1 MMSEVIR
8 MREEEKKRTSQ
19 NTKFQN
25 FFRKR
30 WVFPAIYLMSAAV
43 ILTAVLWYQNI
54 SNDVA
59 EDLKTPKQGEN
70 AMGDQEAVEVN
81 ALKENFKMPALD
93 PESVNVVKKFY
104 DPNASTEEQEAAL
117 VYYENS
123 YRMNKG
129 IDLARED
136 QKEFDV
142 VASLSGTVT
151 KAEKD
156 PILGYV
162 VEIEHENDVVTVYQS
177 LSSATVEEGDK
188 VEQSQPIGKAG
199 KSLYNEEDGVHVHFE
214 IRKNGVAMNPLTF
227 MDKPVTSVN
236 EPAQEETTEESAA
249 DEQTSEEP
257 MTEEESTTEEQTSEE
272 KTTEEESTTEDSAS
286 EETKDKDAEAGD
298 KSTEET
304 PDANK
309 DAENGETETEGSE
322 QSNEPE
328 ASNNTL
334 NP

>member
-1 MMSEVIR
+1 

-19 NTKFQN
+19 NTKFQQ

-59 EDLKTPKQGEN
+59 EDLKNQQNEQGES
-70 AMGDQEAVEVN
+70 AMKDPEAVEVN
-81 ALKENFKMPALD
+81 SAVENFKMPALD
-93 PESVNVVKKFY
+93 PDAVNVVKKFY
-104 DPNASTEEQEAAL
+104 DPNATAEEQEAAL
-117 VYYENS
+117 VSYENS

-162 VEIEHENDVVTVYQS
+162 VEIDHENDLTTVYQS
-177 LSSATVEEGDK
+177 LSAATVKAGDK

-214 IRKNGVAMNPLTF
+214 IRQDGVALNPLTF
-227 MDKPVTSVN
+227 MDKPVTSIN
-236 EPAQEETTEESAA
+236 EATQENAEEEATEEETTDEATEEDATEEES
-249 DEQTSEEP
+249 S
-257 MTEEESTTEEQTSEE
+257 TEKESTTEEETDKDSD
-272 KTTEEESTTEDSAS
+272 STEDAPESKD
-286 EETKDKDAEAGD
+286 EEA
-298 KSTEET
+298 
-304 PDANK
+304 
-309 DAENGETETEGSE
+309 ETEGSE

-328 ASNNTL
+328 ASNQTL
-334 NP
+334 NS

>member
-1 MMSEVIR
+1 

-19 NTKFQN
+19 NSKIQQ

-43 ILTAVLWYQNI
+43 ILTAVLWYQSI

-59 EDLKTPKQGEN
+59 EDLNKTEQEVKDP
-70 AMGDQEAVEVN
+70 EAVEVN
-81 ALKENFKMPALD
+81 ALKENVAMPALD
-93 PESVNVVKKFY
+93 PDTVNVVKKFY

-117 VYYENS
+117 VFYDNS

-129 IDLARED
+129 IDIAKED
-136 QKEFDV
+136 QTEFDV

-177 LSSATVEEGDK
+177 LAETNVQAGDK
-188 VEQSQPIGKAG
+188 VEQKELIGKAG
-199 KSLYNEEDGVHVHFE
+199 KNLFNEEDGIHVHFE
-214 IRKNGVAMNPLTF
+214 IRQNDTAINPLTF
-227 MDKPVTSVN
+227 MDKPVTSIEEAAKEEAAN
-236 EPAQEETTEESAA
+236 EEMIQEEEAANEEMTQEEAEKGEEAPKEDAETPKDDANVDESSTEES
-249 DEQTSEEP
+249 P
-257 MTEEESTTEEQTSEE
+257 
-272 KTTEEESTTEDSAS
+272 
-286 EETKDKDAEAGD
+286 ETDKDAE
-298 KSTEET
+298 K
-304 PDANK
+304 
-309 DAENGETETEGSE
+309 GETEGTEK
-322 QSNEPE
+322 QSSEPE

-334 NP
+334 NS